1 MRSENIATVQ
11 YREAPEAGLLSAC
24 AATFRRDLLIAFR
37 NRQDIVNPLVFFVIV
52 VSLFPLGVTPEVDF
66 LREAGA
72 GIIWVAAL
80 LAVLLALGTLFRHDY
95 EDGTLEQWTLAP
107 HPLFVLSL
115 VRALTAWLISIIP
128 LVVLA
133 PVLGL
138 MLHLPA
144 DLIGVLCLTLLLGS
158 PVLVLIGAI
167 GAALTVSIRS
177 SGVLLSLLILP
188 FYVPVLIFA
197 TGAVGAASEGLP
209 FTGHLAIL
217 GIFLALALSLAPL
230 AIAAALRMSVASG

>member
-1 MRSENIATVQ
+1 MHSANMTDVQ
-11 YREAPEAGLLSAC
+11 YREGPEVGLLSAC
-24 AATFRRDLLIAFR
+24 MATFRRDIMTAIR

-52 VSLFPLGVTPEVDF
+52 VSLFPLGVTPEADV

-107 HPLFVLSL
+107 HPLFILSL
-115 VRALTAWLISIIP
+115 VRALTAWLVSIIP

-138 MLHLPA
+138 MVHLPA
-144 DLIGVLCLTLLLGS
+144 HLIGVLCLTLLLGT

-167 GAALTVSIRS
+167 GAALTVSVRS

-197 TGAVGAASEGLP
+197 TGAVGAASDGMP
-209 FTGHLAIL
+209 IAAHLAIL
-217 GIFLALALSLAPL
+217 GIFLAMAVSLAPL